1 MPGLPASVDL
11 DECIERLYKK
21 ELLADSVIEAIC
33 AKTKELLM
41 KESNVVHIAAPV
53 TVVGDIHGQFF
64 DMIEI
69 FKIGGFCPDT
79 NYLFLGD
86 YVDRGLFSVETIS
99 LLVCLKLRYPQRVH
113 LIRGNHES
121 RGVTQSYG
129 FYTECS
135 RKYGNANVWHYFTDM
150 FDFLTLSVVI
160 NDQIFCVHGGKLLHL
175 LFALAYEA
183 EQTPTGLSPSI
194 HSIDQIKIID
204 RFREIPHEGPM
215 ADLVWSDP
223 DPDRDEFSLS
233 PRGAGYTFG
242 AQVVKKF
249 LEVNSMSHI
258 LRAHQLCQEGY
269 QILYDDRL
277 STVWSAPNYCYRC
290 GNMASVLE
298 VSDTGERFFNV
309 FDAAPENDLHRGE
322 QTQEKGGQGVVVEY
336 FL

>member
-11 DECIERLYKK
+11 DECIARLYRK

-41 KESNVVHIAAPV
+41 RESNVVHIQAPV

-69 FKIGGFCPDT
+69 FKIGGYCPDT

-99 LLVCLKLRYPQRVH
+99 LLVCLKLRYPSRVH

-135 RKYGNANVWHYFTDM
+135 RKYGNPAVWHYFTDM
-150 FDFLTLSVVI
+150 FDYLS
-160 NDQIFCVHGGKLLHL
+160 
-175 LFALAYEA
+175 
-183 EQTPTGLSPSI
+183 LSC
-194 HSIDQIKIID
+194 IKIID

-223 DPDRDEFSLS
+223 DSDRDEFSLS

-249 LEVNSMSHI
+249 LEVNSMTHI
-258 LRAHQLCQEGY
+258 LRAHQLCNEGY
-269 QILYDDRL
+269 MVMFDDRL

-290 GNMASVLE
+290 GNLASVLE
-298 VSDTGERFFNV
+298 VGPGGERKWNV
-309 FDAAPENDLHRGE
+309 FDAAPENEAHRLE
-322 QTQEKGGQGVVVEY
+322 QQQQQQHAGSDPVKDY